1 MSPLTLSAAAKL
13 ADILTSNSAFD
24 NALSSLAGSNGVAV
38 PGIGAG
44 SILLSSV
51 PSDIGDLAEQYT
63 YPRILVYCSTFENSH
78 IEKFCSI
85 SGAASVIAE
94 IWSSGN
100 LVSDPNSWTHFYIEA
115 FTNVIQANIGDW
127 GDGIWYP
134 GTFEVQI
141 QPPKRGGFGFLQMAR
156 IHCHLLVGRN

>member
-1 MSPLTLSAAAKL
+1 MLPMTLSAAAKL
-13 ADILTSNSAFD
+13 ADILISNSAFE
-24 NALSSLAGSNGVAV
+24 NTLASIASSNGVAI
-38 PGIGAG
+38 PGIGARN
-44 SILLSSV
+44 ILLSSV

-63 YPRILVYCSTFENSH
+63 YPRIAVYCSSFENSH
-78 IEKFCSI
+78 LEKFSSI
-85 SGAASVIAE
+85 SGAASVVAE

-100 LVSDPNSWTHFYIEA
+100 FVSDPNSWIHFYIEA
-115 FTNVIQANIGDW
+115 FTSLIQANIGDW

-156 IHCHLLVGRN
+156 IQCHLLVGRN